1 MAKKKEAKQAKVV
14 EVVIFEDANSEDAIV
29 IDDRAAYDRKAARML
44 REKGSAVIGLDR
56 SLLGTPKLF
65 DVPEEPEDEEPPE

>member
-1 MAKKKEAKQAKVV
+1 MAKKKEAKAAKVI
-14 EVVIFEDANSEDAIV
+14 EVVVFEDANSEDAIV
-29 IDDRAAYDRKAARML
+29 IDDRAAYDRRAARML

-56 SLLGTPKLF
+56 SLLGKPKLF

>member
-65 DVPEEPEDEEPPE
+65 DVPEAPEDEEPPE

>member
-1 MAKKKEAKQAKVV
+1 MAKKKEAKQAKVI
-14 EVVIFEDANSEDAIV
+14 EVVVFEDANSEDAIV
-29 IDDRAAYDRKAARML
+29 IDDRAAYDRRAARML

-56 SLLGTPKLF
+56 SLLGKPKLF